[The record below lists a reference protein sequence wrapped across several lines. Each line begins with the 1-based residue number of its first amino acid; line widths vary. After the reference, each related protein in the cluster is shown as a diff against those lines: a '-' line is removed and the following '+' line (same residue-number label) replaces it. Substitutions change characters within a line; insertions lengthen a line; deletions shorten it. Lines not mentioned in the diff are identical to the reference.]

1 MVTSS
6 GGNGAALV
14 RERFPN
20 VTVVDLPQPALPG
33 EARNAGL
40 RMARGEYVSF
50 PGSHVELP
58 PGSLAARLQAHDLG
72 YAMVTGTTMN
82 GTRTWAGWASY
93 FLDHSAVLPGRPS
106 TELEGAPS
114 HCSYRRNAL
123 LTVGGFPENMRT
135 GEDSVVNLA
144 LVQRGYQAY
153 RAQDVTLIHHSPC
166 RTPWKLMAHH
176 FVRGRGLGCILRD
189 RDRIAPKG
197 LLGKRGVNFV
207 RRQVTGRV
215 KQTTQHVRRWSG
227 DPTLQAEYR
236 RAFPLVVAGATAA
249 SAGALYEI
257 VFNPTR
263 RSPSQQRTNG
273 VERFAGIRI
282 PILTYHHLDIPNTE
296 SSVSTAQLEDQ
307 LEWIKDQ
314 GFTPI
319 TMSRLLDAIA
329 GTTGLPAQPVVITH
343 DDGHRETPRFA
354 EILDRHG
361 VAATYFLPTRMPLS
375 ADQIRTLDQHGEVGG
390 HTVAHPDL
398 RHPSWESQ
406 RNEVADNKAFL
417 ESVVGHPIRC
427 FAYPY
432 GESTAET
439 VRIVRET
446 GFDGAVLAGQIT
458 PPNPIADP
466 YHLPRIP
473 VLGTWTLEEFV
484 SHVRDHSRCVIL
496 PNVTS
501 VQSGLLPRHRVVAFY
516 GHPRSAAMGILGQHE
531 METVLSK
538 LRQQMQRMPQRT
550 RLDWS
555 SRRLT

>member
-1 MVTSS
+1 MAGLTTDRRQARFEKYQQADPDNAFQHTYRDLLKPALEIRAWNPRRVGLPVLDVRPNDVAAMRDDAEHPALSEIVGRPVLSAIIISRADGERLLRSVASVVNQECPWPFEVIVVTSS

-236 RAFPLVVAGATAA
+236 RAFPLVVAGATAPLRA
-249 SAGALYEI
+249 RS
-257 VFNPTR
+257 TR
-263 RSPSQQRTNG
+263 
-273 VERFAGIRI
+273 
-282 PILTYHHLDIPNTE
+282 
-296 SSVSTAQLEDQ
+296 
-307 LEWIKDQ
+307 
-314 GFTPI
+314 
-319 TMSRLLDAIA
+319 
-329 GTTGLPAQPVVITH
+329 
-343 DDGHRETPRFA
+343 
-354 EILDRHG
+354 
-361 VAATYFLPTRMPLS
+361 
-375 ADQIRTLDQHGEVGG
+375 
-390 HTVAHPDL
+390 
-398 RHPSWESQ
+398 
-406 RNEVADNKAFL
+406 
-417 ESVVGHPIRC
+417 
-427 FAYPY
+427 
-432 GESTAET
+432 
-439 VRIVRET
+439 
-446 GFDGAVLAGQIT
+446 
-458 PPNPIADP
+458 
-466 YHLPRIP
+466 
-473 VLGTWTLEEFV
+473 
-484 SHVRDHSRCVIL
+484 
-496 PNVTS
+496 
-501 VQSGLLPRHRVVAFY
+501 
-516 GHPRSAAMGILGQHE
+516 
-531 METVLSK
+531 
-538 LRQQMQRMPQRT
+538 
-550 RLDWS
+550 
-555 SRRLT
+555 